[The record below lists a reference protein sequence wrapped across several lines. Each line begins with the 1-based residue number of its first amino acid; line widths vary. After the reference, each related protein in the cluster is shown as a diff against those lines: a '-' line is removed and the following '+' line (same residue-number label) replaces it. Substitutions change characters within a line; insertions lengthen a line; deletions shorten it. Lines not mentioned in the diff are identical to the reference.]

1 MAKSGHSEDLNDKKA
16 YEIVSREL
24 SRFNDLVKGHEKLLR
39 AIAEL

>member
-1 MAKSGHSEDLNDKKA
+1 MAKSEHSKDLNDKKA

>member
-1 MAKSGHSEDLNDKKA
+1 MAKYGNSNDLNDKKA

-24 SRFNDLVKGHEKLLR
+24 SRFNDLIRGHEKLLK

>member
-1 MAKSGHSEDLNDKKA
+1 MAKSEHSNDLNDKKA

-39 AIAEL
+39 AII